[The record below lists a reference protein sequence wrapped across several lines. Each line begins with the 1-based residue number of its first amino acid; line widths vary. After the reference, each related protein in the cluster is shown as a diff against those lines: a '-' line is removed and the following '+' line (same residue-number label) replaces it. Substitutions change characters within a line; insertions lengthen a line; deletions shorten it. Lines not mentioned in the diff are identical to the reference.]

1 MPNYPFIW
9 NFYSHAPYGTWQNRL
24 RTLIEQ
30 YHFYS
35 HAPYGTWL
43 LGWRFWFLFWY
54 FYSHAPYGTWP
65 ILSFVFVNYFLFL
78 LTRPLRDVT
87 FQNHLL
93 LALTNISTHTPLTGR
108 DKLIRF
114 LWSVTLN
121 FYSHAPYGTWQKVV
135 IISAV
140 SVYFY
145 SHAPYGTWHWPIS
158 SVIPVW

>member
-87 FQNHLL
+87 SFAFASALALQFLLTRPLRDVTFQNHLL

-121 FYSHAPYGTWQKVV
+121 FYSHAPYGTW
-135 IISAV
+135 
-140 SVYFY
+140 
-145 SHAPYGTWHWPIS
+145 HWPIS